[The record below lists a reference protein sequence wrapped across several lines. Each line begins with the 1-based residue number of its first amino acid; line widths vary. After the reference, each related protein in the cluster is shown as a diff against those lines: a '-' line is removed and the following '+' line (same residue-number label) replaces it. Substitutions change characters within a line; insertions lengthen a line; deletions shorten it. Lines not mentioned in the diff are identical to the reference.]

1 MNLSPGGQN
10 GGFDRLNALIAGIT
24 TLIAFI
30 IYYNTVSRT
39 ISYWDCGE
47 FLSCAHIL
55 GNPHP
60 PGSPLMVLIGRVF
73 DILHLV
79 EDVTF
84 RINLISVVSSSLT
97 VLFGY
102 LTVVRLVSSWYEGKE
117 HYQMGR
123 IIAYASGVIGA
134 LFMAFGKTNWGNS
147 VEAEVYSLSMAIM
160 LAIFWLGLR
169 WFDYRFAPG
178 GQRIMVLVAFLAM
191 LSVGLHLT
199 VFLIVPFVAIFFCL
213 NDKATKNDWG
223 LVAGFIIFEQL
234 LVMMMAND
242 YSRYKLFLMV
252 TLILMVV
259 MVVYLRKKIFWPV
272 MVAYLSL
279 LGIMSDFRSY
289 MYGAIFGF
297 IITVIVWAIRRDHV
311 WRLASLIILA
321 GALGWSANLYS
332 PIRSTQ
338 HPYIDENTP
347 SRSFST
353 FADFL
358 DRKQYGNID
367 MTERMFARR
376 GSWAN
381 QFGDHA
387 RMGFWGFF
395 QEQFSSE
402 GFFPVLLL
410 TGLFGLVWLI
420 LKTPSFGFILL
431 ALLVA
436 STAGLVIYMNFA
448 DGTRY
453 DSRTGDAYQEVRDRD
468 YFWTPGF
475 VLFGLMI
482 GMGAGAIM
490 EQIRRVTEKL
500 GEQKNRLAVLASC
513 LLVLLPIIPAKA
525 NYFETDRTK
534 NYMAYDYAYNL
545 LSSCEKDA
553 LLFTSGDNDTF
564 PLWAM
569 QQCYNFRKDVRV
581 INFSLLNTDWYIWQL
596 KHFGNVPMSLDDD
609 QILWENYTL
618 PNGEIVPKPAKPFN
632 DRARNRKGWLIPMPV
647 DGKLVKVASLMLDD
661 IILSNAWKYPIYF
674 SSASGEVR
682 DSPLKLM
689 ERLYREGLALRL
701 SKDKANLAYRRPQSD
716 SLFFTVY
723 KYRGYADTL
732 VAEDENEAGVALTY
746 PEKMLDFVDYVRR
759 SGDSTGA
766 DSILERCCR
775 LIPSYWRLRLSERDL
790 LRHQGDT
797 IRAVAVEQEM
807 LKYLHGFLNMNPGT
821 ILFYEYL
828 GTTYYSMG
836 DDQNAEKYLREA
848 WAMNHDNEHTFR
860 ALLTLYAQ
868 QRRAPE
874 MVQLAQEYKLYHDDD
889 QVANEVI
896 RSAQSLMQQTPSPQE
911 SKVPAA
917 SAPPESGSGKG
928 K

>member
-1 MNLSPGGQN
+1 MNLSPNGPN
-10 GGFDRLNALIAGIT
+10 GGFDRLNAIIAGIT

-30 IYYNTVSRT
+30 VYYNTVSRT

-73 DILHLV
+73 DIMALV
-79 EDVTF
+79 KDVAF
-84 RINLISVVSSSLT
+84 RINLLSVFSSSLT

-102 LTVVRLVSSWYEGKE
+102 LTVVRLVTSWYEGKE
-117 HYQMGR
+117 HYQTGR

-160 LAIFWLGLR
+160 LALFWLGLR
-169 WFDYRFAPG
+169 WFDSRYSAA
-178 GQRIMVLVAFLAM
+178 GQRIMILVSFLAM
-191 LSVGLHLT
+191 MSVGLHLT
-199 VFLIVPFVAIFFCL
+199 VFLIVPFVSIFFCL

-223 LVAGFIIFEQL
+223 LVAGFVIFEHL
-234 LVMMMAND
+234 LVMMMAGE
-242 YSRYKLFLMV
+242 YARYKIFLV
-252 TLILMVV
+252 ITLILMIGIVY
-259 MVVYLRKKIFWPV
+259 YLRHKIFWPV

-289 MYGAIFGF
+289 MYGAILGF
-297 IITVIVWAIRRDHV
+297 AVTIIVWAIRRDHV

-321 GALGWSANLYS
+321 GALGWTTNLYS

-338 HPYIDENTP
+338 HPFIDENTP

-358 DRKQYGNID
+358 DRKQYGNMD
-367 MTERMFARR
+367 MTERMFVRR
-376 GSWAN
+376 GTWAN

-387 RMGFWGFF
+387 RMGMWGFF

-420 LKTPSFGFILL
+420 LKTPSFGFVLL
-431 ALLVA
+431 SLVIA

-475 VLFGLMI
+475 VLFGLVI
-482 GMGAGAIM
+482 GVGAGAVI
-490 EQIRRVTEKL
+490 EQVRKATEKL
-500 GEQKNRLAVLASC
+500 GAEKNRLAVLASC
-513 LLVLLPIIPAKA
+513 ALVLTPIIPASA
-525 NYFETDRTK
+525 NYFETDRSK
-534 NYMAYDYAYNL
+534 NFMAYDYAYNL

-564 PLWAM
+564 PLWAI
-569 QQCYNFRKDVRV
+569 QQCYDFRKDVRV
-581 INFSLLNTDWYIWQL
+581 INFSLLNTDWYVWQL
-596 KHFGNVPMSLDDD
+596 KHFANVPISLEDD
-609 QILWENYTL
+609 QILWENYAL
-618 PNGEIVPKPAKPFN
+618 PNGEIIPKPAKPFN
-632 DRARNRKGWLIPMPV
+632 DRSRNRKAWLIPMPM
-647 DGKLVKVASLMLDD
+647 DGKLVKVASMMLDD
-661 IILSNAWKYPIYF
+661 IILTNAWKFPIYF

-682 DSPLKLM
+682 GSPLKLM
-689 ERLYREGLALRL
+689 DRMYREGIALHL
-701 SKDKANLAYRRPQSD
+701 SRDMTGLAYKRPQSD
-716 SLFFTVY
+716 SLFFDVY

-732 VAEDENEAGVALTY
+732 ISEDENEAGISLTY
-746 PEKMLDFVDYVRR
+746 PEKMLDFIDFVQK
-759 SGDSTGA
+759 SGDSSGA
-766 DSILERCCR
+766 DALLERCCR
-775 LIPSYWRLRLSERDL
+775 LIPSYWRLRLTERDL
-790 LRHQGDT
+790 FRRKGDT
-797 IRAVAVEQEM
+797 VRAMEIEQEM
-807 LKYLHGFLNMNPGT
+807 YRYLHGFCNMNPGT
-821 ILFYEYL
+821 IIFYEYL
-828 GTTYYSMG
+828 GSTYYSLG

-848 WAMNHDNEHTFR
+848 WNMNHDNEHTFR

-868 QRRAPE
+868 QRRAQE
-874 MVQLAQEYKLYHDDD
+874 MIQLATEYKDYHDDD
-889 QVANEVI
+889 PVANDVL
-896 RSAQSLMQQTPSPQE
+896 RSAASLMQSPQQQAPP
-911 SKVPAA
+911 PATA
-917 SAPPESGSGKG
+917 TPPESGGK
-928 K
+928 